1 MKTACVQKARMT
13 SGNKFL
19 LKSLCLCAHS
29 NVNNQRYITR
39 DQSNAYEESKTAIQ
53 SPLVRYKHS
62 CLITLLFDNFFV
74 IIIMCYGC
82 CHTMIIVTVILIVI
96 IVTMNHNKINL
107 VVEIII
113 FFHCLVL
120 LWSDINN

>member
-1 MKTACVQKARMT
+1 MQKARMT
-13 SGNKFL
+13 SGSKFL
-19 LKSLCLCAHS
+19 LKSLCVCAHT
-29 NVNNQRYITR
+29 NVKNQRCITR
-39 DQSNAYEESKTAIQ
+39 DQSNAYEKSKTAIQ

-96 IVTMNHNKINL
+96 IVTMNHKKINL
-107 VVEIII
+107 VVKIII